1 MKQNTIK
8 FIGCGGAGIMLT
20 GSIGK
25 MITDLGSGFAKIE
38 RRYVDTSESNI
49 KLIADADMANEFHHV
64 VNSGHSGAVINGS
77 GGERRTNAK
86 EIISSVKEFLDKD
99 GIGEKV
105 TGVYHVVLFSAS
117 GGSGSVIGP
126 MIIKNLLERRIPV
139 IGVLVGDSSNG
150 LSAINTLNTIATLN
164 NVAMSS
170 ASALS
175 IMYIN
180 NKNFN
185 TGSVLTARKDADMA
199 IFNSLSALSLFL
211 NGMNTDLD
219 SQDLLGIIDQT
230 AYSSIQIK
238 PGLYALSTFSKD
250 VTLPQGVIPTVGRTL
265 TIDGVSA
272 DIDVNL
278 LHHKVGSV
286 IDENAAAIYKE
297 QFPLHL
303 VTAANFFVIEE
314 QNLKTLTDEY
324 QDIMDNIQVKNITGT
339 STSEA
344 DDSGLVL

>member
-8 FIGCGGAGIMLT
+8 IIGCGGAGIMLT
-20 GSIGK
+20 GSIGR

-49 KLIADADMANEFHHV
+49 KLIEDADMANEFHHV
-64 VNSGHSGAVINGS
+64 RNSGHSGAVINGS

-86 EIISSVKEFLDKD
+86 EIINSVKEFLDKD
-99 GIGEKV
+99 GISEKV
-105 TGVYHVVLFSAS
+105 TGVYHVVVFSAA

-126 MIIKNLLERRIPV
+126 MIIKNLLDRRIPV
-139 IGVLVGDSSNG
+139 IAVMVGDSSNG
-150 LSAINTLNTIATLN
+150 LSAINTLDTIATLN
-164 NVAMSS
+164 NIAT
-170 ASALS
+170 ASDAALS

-185 TGSVLTARKDADMA
+185 TGSVMQARKDADKA
-199 IFNSLSALSLFL
+199 IFNSLSALALFL
-211 NGMNTDLD
+211 NGINTDLD

-230 AYSSIQIK
+230 AYKRLNIK
-238 PGLYALSTFSKD
+238 SGLYALSTFSKE
-250 VTLPQGVIPTVGRTL
+250 VILPQGVTPTVGRTL
-265 TIDGVSA
+265 TIEGVSA

-278 LHHKVGSV
+278 LHHKTGSV
-286 IDENAAAIYKE
+286 IDENAASIYRE
-297 QFPLHL
+297 QFPLHM

-324 QDIMDNIQVKNITGT
+324 EQIMDNIKVKEISG
-339 STSEA
+339 STASQA
-344 DDSGLVL
+344 DDSGLVF